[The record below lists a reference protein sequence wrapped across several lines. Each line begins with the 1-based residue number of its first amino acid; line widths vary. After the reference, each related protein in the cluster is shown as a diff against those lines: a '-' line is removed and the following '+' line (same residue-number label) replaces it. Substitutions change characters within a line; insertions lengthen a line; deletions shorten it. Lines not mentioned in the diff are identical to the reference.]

1 MIYLLLGAILS
12 ALPVYL
18 VLQYMNDNKY
28 IWIFLAMLF
37 NSLLVLIYIKLMK
50 RNNNILSSN
59 NFNISLNKEYTTQ
72 YTLIKIFSIIIV
84 GIFCSIIYKEKVK
97 WLGLI
102 FALIAIYLMS

>member
-1 MIYLLLGAILS
+1 MKYLLLGAILS

-37 NSLLVLIYIKLMK
+37 NSLLILIYIQLLKT
-50 RNNNILSSN
+50 NNS
-59 NFNISLNKEYTTQ
+59 TTQ
-72 YTLIKIFSIIIV
+72 YTLIKILSIIIV
-84 GIFCSIIYKEKVK
+84 GIFCSIVYKEKVK

>member
-18 VLQYMNDNKY
+18 VLQYINDNKY
-28 IWIFLAMLF
+28 IWILLAMLF
-37 NSLLVLIYIKLMK
+37 NSLLILIYIQLLKI
-50 RNNNILSSN
+50 NNG
-59 NFNISLNKEYTTQ
+59 TTQ
-72 YTLIKIFSIIIV
+72 YTLIKILSIIIV

>member
-37 NSLLVLIYIKLMK
+37 NSLLILIYIQLFKT
-50 RNNNILSSN
+50 NSSR
-59 NFNISLNKEYTTQ
+59 SEQGTTQ
-72 YTLIKIFSIIIV
+72 YTLIKILSIIFV
-84 GIFCSIIYKEKVK
+84 GIFCSIVYKEKVK

>member
-37 NSLLVLIYIKLMK
+37 NSLLILIYIQLFKT
-50 RNNNILSSN
+50 NSSQ
-59 NFNISLNKEYTTQ
+59 SEQGTTQ
-72 YTLIKIFSIIIV
+72 YTLIKILSIIIV
-84 GIFCSIIYKEKVK
+84 GIFCSIVYKEKVK

>member
-28 IWIFLAMLF
+28 IWILLAILF
-37 NSLLVLIYIKLMK
+37 NSLLIFIYVQLLKT
-50 RNNNILSSN
+50 NNS
-59 NFNISLNKEYTTQ
+59 TTQ
-72 YTLIKIFSIIIV
+72 YTLIKILSIIIV
-84 GIFCSIIYKEKVK
+84 GIFCSIMYKEKVK

-102 FALIAIYLMS
+102 FALIAIYLMC